1 MIASRPPFIVSISV
15 LARMITEPR
24 PVISP
29 LRDPARPMIRP
40 PVGKSGP
47 GTMSSSAMSSIA
59 GFSISA
65 IVASMISPRL
75 CGGMLVAMPTAMPPA
90 PLTSRF
96 GKRAGR
102 TVGSCS

>member
-1 MIASRPPFIVSISV
+1 M
-15 LARMITEPR
+15 M
-24 PVISP
+24 
-29 LRDPARPMIRP
+29 P

-47 GTMSSSAMSSIA
+47 GMISISSGRSIA
-59 GFSISA
+59 GLSISA
-65 IVASMISPRL
+65 IVPSTISPRL

-102 TVGSCS
+102 TRGSLPDAS